1 MRWHMATGRQHD
13 HMPDFA
19 ANIPVV
25 TGVAVRTMWADGRFD
40 ELLLLSDGPA

>member
-1 MRWHMATGRQHD
+1 MATGRQHD

-25 TGVAVRTMWADGRFD
+25 TGVAVRTMLAADRFD
-40 ELLLLSDGPA
+40 GLLLLSDGPA